1 MIFYLDVCRKAK
13 LEPGWI
19 NHEGFTK
26 RSQQSSVGSMPTS
39 MSMKERSTKTR
50 KEKAFRFNRWGTEVD
65 RMPINSVRSTLLNP
79 HEHEKPGLVY
89 VDEFTIEEK
98 AHAQR
103 LYIFLRSEDRS
114 KKKKKKKGTVSK

>member
-50 KEKAFRFNRWGTEVD
+50 KEKGFQIQSMGNGGGQNANKLCKKHFV
-65 RMPINSVRSTLLNP
+65 
-79 HEHEKPGLVY
+79 KP
-89 VDEFTIEEK
+89 T
-98 AHAQR
+98 
-103 LYIFLRSEDRS
+103 
-114 KKKKKKKGTVSK
+114 